1 MDGRG
6 YDRSPPYINI
16 IIVNMIIVVLAVTK
30 YPSTSDTCKTCEK
43 LQWAKPDRHQGRR
56 TCACH
61 PVFPSPQS
69 QRHTYRCL
77 PLLSVTLLLAAHV
90 HVHNPMQ
97 RIEAR
102 WKILRSEPFTSAF
115 DSKVQLHKAPEWA
128 LVQPSQAFA
137 VGDIVSCCAS
147 LFQ

>member
-1 MDGRG
+1 MSKHVKTCQNIQNHTRHSKTQPQQ
-6 YDRSPPYINI
+6 RQQQQQQQQQQTKTKTNKRTNNNVNINTNASTNINI

-69 QRHTYRCL
+69 QPHTYRSL

-102 WKILRSEPFTSAF
+102 
-115 DSKVQLHKAPEWA
+115 
-128 LVQPSQAFA
+128 
-137 VGDIVSCCAS
+137 
-147 LFQ
+147 